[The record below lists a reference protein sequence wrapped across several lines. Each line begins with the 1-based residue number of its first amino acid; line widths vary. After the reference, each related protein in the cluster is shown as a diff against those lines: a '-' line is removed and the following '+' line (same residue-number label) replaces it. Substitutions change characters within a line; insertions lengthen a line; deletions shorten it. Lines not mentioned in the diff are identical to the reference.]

1 VLSEISNR
9 HRGDLGGRLTDQRV
23 PARVVLAASSE
34 VAETAAG
41 QHLIWMLLNL
51 LARQTVEIREIQL
64 DIPCGIKLAASTSP
78 LVTGASDFLAAMRL
92 GVKQINLAVLAAP
105 VPAASNSAV
114 FIRVGPG
121 PMRAADFSIATTSNG
136 WSGYVGIDSPAV
148 LATSQNP
155 IGPYVAAC
163 LCAGEVFKFVRGLR
177 PDAGEFARNLW
188 LDAASLKISS
198 DMPKSVDF
206 PSEISLPATIL
217 VGVGAVANAFLH
229 VLYATGVIAG
239 EITAI
244 DNDPEGITQTNLNRY
259 VLFGLPH
266 ISLPKATTAAEL
278 FKGTQLRLTPID
290 DSWQDWMSWRNGEL
304 AGEIVVSAVDKN
316 PARHAIQDALPLLIL
331 GASTNEMRAQL
342 SLYDVIGG
350 SACLK
355 CRNPIEPQLSDE
367 AIIEK
372 LRALNQDELAN
383 RARDVSIDYESLRR
397 FLDDPLVNCGKIG
410 GASLRKFAN
419 GNELA
424 EWSVG
429 FVSAMAG
436 VLLAAEYLKVITGN
450 PAPVLSPQ
458 LNAFR
463 FQFWRPENASTNTR
477 FGIPI
482 NPRCFCQNEVFRT
495 CVESSRNSARLVD
508 AQRRNNI

>member
-1 VLSEISNR
+1 MLNEIANR

-51 LARQTVEIREIQL
+51 LARETVEIRQFQL
-64 DIPCGIKLAASTSP
+64 DIPRGIKLAASISP
-78 LVTGASDFLAAMRL
+78 LVAGTDDFLAAVRI
-92 GVKQINLAVLAAP
+92 GVQRINPSVLS
-105 VPAASNSAV
+105 VPIAAASNSAV

-121 PMRAADFSIATTSNG
+121 PMMAADFSIATTSNG
-136 WSGYVGIDSPAV
+136 WSGYVGIDSPGI
-148 LATSQNP
+148 LGMSHNP

-177 PDAGEFARNLW
+177 PDSGEFARNLW
-188 LDAASLKISS
+188 LDAASLNISNH
-198 DMPKSVDF
+198 MPKSIDF
-206 PSEISLPATIL
+206 PSEIALPATIL

-229 VLYATGVIAG
+229 VLYASSVIAG
-239 EITAI
+239 DITAI
-244 DNDPEGITQTNLNRY
+244 DNDPEGITRANLNRY

-266 ISLPKATTAAEL
+266 ISLSKATTAGEL
-278 FKGTQLRLTPID
+278 FKGTRLRLTPID
-290 DSWQDWMSWRNGEL
+290 DSWQDWISSRNGEL
-304 AGEIVVSAVDKN
+304 ADEIVVSAVDKN
-316 PARHAIQDALPLLIL
+316 SARHAIQDALPLLIL

-355 CRNPIEPQLSDE
+355 CRNPIDPQMSDE

-372 LRALNQDELAN
+372 LRALNQEELAN

-397 FLDDPLVNCGKIG
+397 FLDDPLANCGKIG
-410 GASLRKFAN
+410 GASLRKFASS
-419 GNELA
+419 NEPA

-429 FVSAMAG
+429 FVSTMAG
-436 VLLAAEYLKVITGN
+436 VLQAAEYIKMIIGN
-450 PAPVLSPQ
+450 PAPALSAQ

-463 FQFWRPENASTNTR
+463 FQFWRPANATTNTR
-477 FGIPI
+477 FSIPI
-482 NPRCFCQNEVFRT
+482 SPGCFCQNEVFRT
-495 CVESSRNSARLVD
+495 CLESSRRPTRVID
-508 AQRRNNI
+508 GPTMR